1 MRTYTSYYGNST
13 ASPAYSD
20 GMITRVVNNNLTDN
34 LNWAMDEINQSIRY
48 LVTKYYFN
56 ERSYS
61 TVTASGTQFYNLPP
75 QVKKLINITALI
87 GSTLWQ
93 PKECPS
99 REYWDYLNTISF
111 NQDYPSFFFVYDGQV
126 GLWPTPASSSNA
138 ITMHYKT
145 RIADLSMA
153 DVTSTTASTTVSVTT
168 NTTTVTAAGSAFK
181 AWMAGQWIR
190 IPHSSTDAANGDNQW
205 YQIDSVTSATVLV
218 LKNKYTGATVTGGNF
233 TVGEV
238 SLLPED
244 YQDLP
249 YFRMATVYYSGRG
262 ADSKKFAQ
270 FDNLY
275 KTGFE
280 ALDDEFGSKT
290 TNVILPDTSMP
301 VFNPNL
307 FQSGLSQA

>member
-75 QVKKLINITALI
+75 QVKKLINITVLI

-168 NTTTVTAAGSAFK
+168 NTTTVTIGPEELRAKRNAILK
-181 AWMAGQWIR
+181 
-190 IPHSSTDAANGDNQW
+190 HSSQME
-205 YQIDSVTSATVLV
+205 SAPFLGNDER
-218 LKNKYTGATVTGGNF
+218 LFWQRAEDRNRATAKLYDDLGMACYEAMEAFV
-233 TVGEV
+233 EYK
-238 SLLPED
+238 LL
-244 YQDLP
+244 
-249 YFRMATVYYSGRG
+249 
-262 ADSKKFAQ
+262 
-270 FDNLY
+270 
-275 KTGFE
+275 
-280 ALDDEFGSKT
+280 
-290 TNVILPDTSMP
+290 
-301 VFNPNL
+301 
-307 FQSGLSQA
+307 